1 MSALS
6 ARLADEKKHHMQNT
20 SLCCTLYITVLSRTF
35 VRGEEEHHHPDDD
48 PDDDPDDEE
57 TSSLNFLFLSF
68 YKSCSFQCSLQS

>member
-48 PDDDPDDEE
+48 PDDEE